1 MNLLLGSLLLAGV
14 CRLGAIRDIPIVPN
28 FDNQRIAKT
37 WYPLASIPTGQTVT
51 VAFPQFQFVAQ
62 PNGNLK
68 YRIRVPQN
76 GICRTEEIMLR
87 KEGRPGYYVS
97 NAPSTV
103 RFVETDYNT
112 YFIAHLTRGARK
124 LDTFLALAG
133 TQPNLTRALR
143 EKLKTVA
150 ISLGIIPEIVN
161 SVQLEAGRGC
171 QSDDS
176 CFAGKCRLTW
186 MIKAPGAPRN
196 SQSQRRATLSCL
208 PFCPGARSCK
218 ELLSQGVVLSGWHT
232 TYPQDCRP
240 LRVLCDMHTDGGRW
254 IVFQDDSVDFFQDW
268 AAYKR
273 GFGSELSAFWLG
285 NDHLHLLTSLGKY
298 ELRIDFMD
306 FENRHS
312 FAKYGSFQV
321 AVEHDQ
327 YRLTL
332 GNFLGGP
339 AGDSLSY
346 HNHMPF
352 STREKQQDTPKL
364 NCAEKRKG
372 AWGYNECHDSNL
384 NGQYWLGAHQ
394 SYADGINWR
403 TGKGFHYS
411 YKRTEM
417 KIRPVA

>member
-1 MNLLLGSLLLAGV
+1 M
-14 CRLGAIRDIPIVPN
+14 
-28 FDNQRIAKT
+28 
-37 WYPLASIPTGQTVT
+37 
-51 VAFPQFQFVAQ
+51 
-62 PNGNLK
+62 
-68 YRIRVPQN
+68 
-76 GICRTEEIMLR
+76 
-87 KEGRPGYYVS
+87 
-97 NAPSTV
+97 
-103 RFVETDYNT
+103 
-112 YFIAHLTRGARK
+112 
-124 LDTFLALAG
+124 
-133 TQPNLTRALR
+133 
-143 EKLKTVA
+143 
-150 ISLGIIPEIVN
+150 
-161 SVQLEAGRGC
+161 
-171 QSDDS
+171 
-176 CFAGKCRLTW
+176 
-186 MIKAPGAPRN
+186 
-196 SQSQRRATLSCL
+196 
-208 PFCPGARSCK
+208 
-218 ELLSQGVVLSGWHT
+218 
-232 TYPQDCRP
+232 
-240 LRVLCDMHTDGGRW
+240 
-254 IVFQDDSVDFFQDW
+254 
-268 AAYKR
+268 
-273 GFGSELSAFWLG
+273 
-285 NDHLHLLTSLGKY
+285 GKY
-298 ELRIDFMD
+298 ELCIDFMD

-321 AVEHDQ
+321 AAEHDQ